1 MLSFLNEGQGLT
13 FFQGHLV
20 VHLLL
25 SRSVLGL
32 RLLNIPMDKTT
43 QKISINKMTQKMP
56 TPKTTKKYHQEYFP
70 GFQLFHSPLCKSRC
84 RLDDDEGS
92 FPTLGFGGYFKMFCA
107 LLTNSFSI
115 QLLHFKIISH
125 MLGSLFQIIIICFDL
140 CCRACKLSG
149 SFALI

>member
-1 MLSFLNEGQGLT
+1 MSFNCLLSFLNEGQGLI

-25 SRSVLGL
+25 SRPVLGL
-32 RLLNIPMDKTT
+32 RFLKIPIDKTT
-43 QKISINKMTQKMP
+43 QKISID
-56 TPKTTKKYHQEYFP
+56 KTTKKYQRESFT

-92 FPTLGFGGYFKMFCA
+92 FPTLGFGGYFQMFCA

-149 SFALI
+149 SFARI